1 MIGLLN
7 NLNLN
12 IMLKNILKLEGVQEL
27 NKTEQKNIAGSGG
40 VLLDCYRSC
49 RRRNSDSVCK
59 RRCWSN

>member
-27 NKTEQKNIAGSGG
+27 NKTEQKNIAGSG
-40 VLLDCYRSC
+40 SIC
-49 RRRNSDSVCK
+49 RWASDIFGNGIGRWVCF
-59 RRCWSN
+59 RH